1 MKKDEQANVLLS
13 LKNLYRLFT
22 VKDYPV
28 YSTGILG
35 EKSKKGLTLVRF
47 WDEYLLYEWKST
59 RHGKMIFRK
68 DGSQNRYH
76 SEFCNRKESFPLYHI
91 YIEEVLEG
99 LNAETF
105 GSQVLIF
112 EKFLKE
118 KNYNHS
124 VFVQK
129 LRKFLGM
136 VMESDPWLSQ
146 ECGEKLIFW
155 IDYIEKKQK
164 DFSQSFG
171 DAWLFT
177 LLSLHA
183 MAGPEISGAKMK
195 LVRNREDLKPE
206 YIWSCIYQESG
217 ETRQSF
223 LTLRNC
229 ELFRKSVKASHF
241 FGREEELYDLKEMFF
256 NSGKYL
262 ISGIG
267 GIGKTELMRQLV
279 SWMEQEEVKCR
290 IAAVQ
295 YEENLAASFSRSF
308 LNLTGES
315 VEERFHESIY
325 HLSEEH
331 QEKTVLLLDNMNHT
345 EEEDPYLSEL
355 KDLPCTIFVTS
366 RQKHLDGFTTFG
378 IKAPQKSALSLIFR
392 DNYNKILSRE
402 EKDRLSRLLEKEIFQ
417 HPLTLKLLGKAGT
430 YYFGNWDYL
439 EEELQ
444 NNWNDVAEEF
454 GLIDMY
460 RGLYKLADIGETGSQ
475 LARMFALLPYQE
487 IDRNFTV
494 MFFQG
499 FLKKNETLGEALG
512 RLVKFGWLEDT
523 GNGYR
528 MHPVIAESLCT
539 KDFSEA
545 EFQPFWERAQKC
557 FFPKQASKDED
568 PRMEEIA
575 WLVFQGISRVQG
587 AVSDQLVALAAE
599 AARYLELPVPMCGKI
614 RKLEKRCAQISN
626 ETKFMVACLTETKP
640 EQNEEYIEL
649 FREQLKKR
657 TLSSE
662 WMLFAISDFCNR
674 LEQSSNYEC
683 YREICD
689 LIFQQKDNIDYKIG
703 YALLQTN
710 MQILKLNVKK
720 AEMWAERGILM
731 CVQWG
736 HSQRILDFLY
746 QKAECH
752 MFLQE
757 KEKLADCLEK
767 IEQIQQI
774 QRKRQGESEYAIWQL
789 RGQLAA
795 MDQNMEEAAYC
806 MEQATDRCK
815 MYCGEKNQMY
825 SAMSE
830 ELARMYNA
838 AGRREE
844 SLACHLAV
852 RNQLLKNGYRE
863 GSMLLMVDNN
873 MSVVYLD
880 LGRPEEAIPYLTE
893 ALELTKENG
902 LVGSAVAEPT
912 WNLARVYRALGDE
925 EKEDIYLKAA
935 VEGFRECY
943 PPEHP
948 KRIAAEQRLKERQGE

>member
-47 WDEYLLYEWKST
+47 WDEYLLYEWKGT

-99 LNAETF
+99 LNTETF

-315 VEERFHESIY
+315 VEERFHEGIY

-331 QEKTVLLLDNMNHT
+331 QEKTVLFLDNMNHT

-439 EEELQ
+439 EEEL
-444 NNWNDVAEEF
+444 
-454 GLIDMY
+454 
-460 RGLYKLADIGETGSQ
+460 
-475 LARMFALLPYQE
+475 
-487 IDRNFTV
+487 
-494 MFFQG
+494 
-499 FLKKNETLGEALG
+499 
-512 RLVKFGWLEDT
+512 
-523 GNGYR
+523 
-528 MHPVIAESLCT
+528 
-539 KDFSEA
+539 
-545 EFQPFWERAQKC
+545 
-557 FFPKQASKDED
+557 
-568 PRMEEIA
+568 
-575 WLVFQGISRVQG
+575 
-587 AVSDQLVALAAE
+587 
-599 AARYLELPVPMCGKI
+599 
-614 RKLEKRCAQISN
+614 
-626 ETKFMVACLTETKP
+626 
-640 EQNEEYIEL
+640 
-649 FREQLKKR
+649 
-657 TLSSE
+657 
-662 WMLFAISDFCNR
+662 
-674 LEQSSNYEC
+674 
-683 YREICD
+683 
-689 LIFQQKDNIDYKIG
+689 
-703 YALLQTN
+703 
-710 MQILKLNVKK
+710 
-720 AEMWAERGILM
+720 
-731 CVQWG
+731 
-736 HSQRILDFLY
+736 
-746 QKAECH
+746 
-752 MFLQE
+752 
-757 KEKLADCLEK
+757 
-767 IEQIQQI
+767 
-774 QRKRQGESEYAIWQL
+774 
-789 RGQLAA
+789 
-795 MDQNMEEAAYC
+795 
-806 MEQATDRCK
+806 
-815 MYCGEKNQMY
+815 
-825 SAMSE
+825 
-830 ELARMYNA
+830 
-838 AGRREE
+838 
-844 SLACHLAV
+844 
-852 RNQLLKNGYRE
+852 
-863 GSMLLMVDNN
+863 
-873 MSVVYLD
+873 
-880 LGRPEEAIPYLTE
+880 
-893 ALELTKENG
+893 
-902 LVGSAVAEPT
+902 
-912 WNLARVYRALGDE
+912 
-925 EKEDIYLKAA
+925 
-935 VEGFRECY
+935 
-943 PPEHP
+943 
-948 KRIAAEQRLKERQGE
+948 

>member
-1 MKKDEQANVLLS
+1 
-13 LKNLYRLFT
+13 
-22 VKDYPV
+22 
-28 YSTGILG
+28 
-35 EKSKKGLTLVRF
+35 
-47 WDEYLLYEWKST
+47 
-59 RHGKMIFRK
+59 
-68 DGSQNRYH
+68 
-76 SEFCNRKESFPLYHI
+76 
-91 YIEEVLEG
+91 
-99 LNAETF
+99 
-105 GSQVLIF
+105 
-112 EKFLKE
+112 
-118 KNYNHS
+118 
-124 VFVQK
+124 
-129 LRKFLGM
+129 
-136 VMESDPWLSQ
+136 
-146 ECGEKLIFW
+146 
-155 IDYIEKKQK
+155 
-164 DFSQSFG
+164 
-171 DAWLFT
+171 
-177 LLSLHA
+177 
-183 MAGPEISGAKMK
+183 
-195 LVRNREDLKPE
+195 
-206 YIWSCIYQESG
+206 
-217 ETRQSF
+217 
-223 LTLRNC
+223 
-229 ELFRKSVKASHF
+229 
-241 FGREEELYDLKEMFF
+241 
-256 NSGKYL
+256 
-262 ISGIG
+262 
-267 GIGKTELMRQLV
+267 MRQLV

-295 YEENLAASFSRSF
+295 YEENLAVSFSRSF

-315 VEERFHESIY
+315 VEERFHEGIY

-331 QEKTVLLLDNMNHT
+331 QEKTVLFLDNMNHT

-444 NNWNDVAEEF
+444 NNWNDVAEES

-460 RGLYKLADIGETGSQ
+460 RGLYRLADIGETGSQ

-487 IDRNFTV
+487 IDQNFTV

-499 FLKKNETLGEALG
+499 FLKKNETLGKALG

-539 KDFSEA
+539 KAFLEA
-545 EFQPFWERAQKC
+545 EFQPFWERVRKC
-557 FFPKQASKDED
+557 FFPKQAPKDED
-568 PRMEEIA
+568 SRMEEIA

-614 RKLEKRCAQISN
+614 RELEKRCAEISN

-710 MQILKLNVKK
+710 MQMLKLNVKK

-746 QKAECH
+746 PKAECH
-752 MFLQE
+752 MFFQE

-825 SAMSE
+825 SALSE

-863 GSMLLMVDNN
+863 GSLLLMVDNN

-880 LGRPEEAIPYLTE
+880 LGKPEEAIPYLTE